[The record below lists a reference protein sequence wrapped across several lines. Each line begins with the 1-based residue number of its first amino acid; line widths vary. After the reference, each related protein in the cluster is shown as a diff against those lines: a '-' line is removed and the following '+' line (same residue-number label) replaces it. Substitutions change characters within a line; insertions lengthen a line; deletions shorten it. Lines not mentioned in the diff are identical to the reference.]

1 MRVSQQITE
10 EIKKAMLEKQ
20 KERLEALRAIKT
32 AFTLEITN
40 KGAGSTLTDE
50 EEIKILQRLLKQRKE
65 SAEIYQQQGRND
77 LLEIELL
84 QAKVIEEFLPAQ
96 LNDEE
101 IIATLKDLIA
111 ETGAS
116 SAKDFGKVMGIA
128 SKKLAGKAEGKKISE
143 LLRTLLQ

>member
-10 EIKKAMLEKQ
+10 EIKKAMLGKQ

-96 LNDEE
+96 LSDEE

>member
-10 EIKKAMLEKQ
+10 EIKKAMLGKQ